1 VKAVFDTNILIAAFL
16 TEGLCS
22 GLLIRARKRDFDL
35 VLSDDIIREFK
46 NTLTKKFKISSAD
59 VSEITSIVTEAASE
73 ISGAPSGRSR
83 RLPVITRP
91 PASYGAFLPR
101 LEPGDSKSRGIDE
114 TTSIARTCR
123 DQDDDMIIACAVSA
137 TADYIVTGDEDLL
150 VLKRYKNI
158 VIINPRNF
166 EALFV

>member
-1 VKAVFDTNILIAAFL
+1 MKAVFDINILIAAFL

-22 GLLIRARKRDFDL
+22 GLLTRARKRNFNL

-73 ISGAPSGRSR
+73 I
-83 RLPVITRP
+83 
-91 PASYGAFLPR
+91 
-101 LEPGDSKSRGIDE
+101 IDE
-114 TTSIARTCR
+114 TTPIARTCR